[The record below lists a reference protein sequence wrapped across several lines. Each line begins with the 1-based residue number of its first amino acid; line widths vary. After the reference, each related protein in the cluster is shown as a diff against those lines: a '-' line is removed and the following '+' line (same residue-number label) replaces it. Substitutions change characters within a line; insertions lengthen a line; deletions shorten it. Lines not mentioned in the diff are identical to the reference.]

1 MLLCKTVHSYKG
13 EAISVSRAL
22 LSRVFI
28 LFCPLLQLNAAH
40 REKQKQNVESRAGQ
54 HVRGSK
60 NASGSEAETVS
71 CLSDL

>member
-40 REKQKQNVESRAGQ
+40 REKQKQNMWRAGQ
-54 HVRGSK
+54 DSTSVAVKMRQVLK
-60 NASGSEAETVS
+60 QK
-71 CLSDL
+71 L